1 MLKSDF
7 KIIPVLMIPLVLL
20 ILLIPIIDLDGSY
33 FAFAKKSDNDDDD
46 DENDDKD
53 DDKDDDQ
60 KSKDDDDNDDKS
72 EKDKK
77 SNKDKKKKKSKDSDN
92 FKSENVP
99 DNLNK
104 LDNNKMYD
112 RFGIKNIYPTTTNGQ
127 EWFLNMVNPLEDSRF
142 SPFNLNTLTT
152 DPNLEISQ
160 NKDGSWK
167 LKSKNSEAKVRMD
180 VFTSEG
186 YHPERIETF
195 DHAQLAEKGYM
206 DSRTDWKNVEI
217 TGYIKLNHYTIP
229 PDDGKFTWYNR
240 GGHHSESNPCE
251 GVGYKGSIYFS
262 GDTKFSKEQWHVS
275 YVFSD
280 IKKAAGPIKEKWIGY
295 KFIIYNLENPEDPS
309 QTVVKMESWL
319 DPRNDGN
326 WIKVDEHTD
335 TGNWGK
341 SGKKCDGD
349 KDQIIT
355 WGGPIATFR
364 WDFADDVDFKNLSVR
379 EIHPPVTS
387 LDILEKNN
395 IN

>member
-1 MLKSDF
+1 MLF
-7 KIIPVLMIPLVLL
+7 PLALL
-20 ILLIPIIDLDGSY
+20 ILLIPIINLDGNY
-33 FAFAKKSDNDDDD
+33 FAFAKKSDNSDGDNDNSSD
-46 DENDDKD
+46 NTNQNNNNDDKD
-53 DDKDDDQ
+53 DDDDDKDDNK
-60 KSKDDDDNDDKS
+60 KSKHDDIK
-72 EKDKK
+72 KDKK
-77 SNKDKKKKKSKDSDN
+77 SKKDKKKKKSKDSEDN
-92 FKSENVP
+92 QRENIAGSV
-99 DNLNK
+99 NK
-104 LDNNKMYD
+104 VDNKMYD
-112 RFGIKNIYPTTTNGQ
+112 RFGIKYIYPTTTNGQ
-127 EWFLNMVNPLEDSRF
+127 EWFLNMVNPLDDSRF
-142 SPFNLNTLTT
+142 SPFNLHTAAT

-160 NKDGSWK
+160 NNDGSWK

-186 YHPERIETF
+186 YHPERIETL

-206 DSRTDWKNVEI
+206 ESRTDWKNAEI

-229 PDDGKFTWYNR
+229 PDEGKFTWYNR

-280 IKKAAGPIKEKWIGY
+280 IKKADGPIKDKWIGY
-295 KFIIYNLENPEDPS
+295 KFITYNIENPEEPS
-309 QTVVKMESWL
+309 RTMVKMESWL

-335 TGNWGK
+335 TGNWGQ

-379 EIHPPVTS
+379 EIQPPVSS

-395 IN
+395 LK